1 VPAFTQLRVDKHIE
15 GGLRDGQFVASQYC
29 YLCAGPPRLKEVG
42 GPTLF
47 GQELQT
53 ELANRIVYPIAGTQ
67 AYNLSGNKAIQR
79 LFEIGSHRSYW
90 LPSHTV
96 QQLMLNR
103 VYYHGASLL
112 RLLYAYYSDPRGTPS
127 DIIPPMYPTIVAPPN
142 PHDVIIPPG
151 YENIFLALA
160 SDLFDQPFGLLLYI
174 RDSNEN
180 TMGAFYLESAMVPS
194 HNWAT
199 DSMGGA
205 VQESAVIQF
214 EWMVPVQV
222 NLLPLVTD
230 MNPLSSR

>member
-1 VPAFTQLRVDKHIE
+1 MTDFTHLRVDRHVE
-15 GGLRDGQFVASQYC
+15 SGLLDGRFVSSAYC
-29 YLCAGPPRLKEVG
+29 YLCAGPPRLRELG
-42 GPTLF
+42 GSTAF
-47 GQELQT
+47 GAQLQT
-53 ELANRIVYPIAGTQ
+53 EVANRIVYPIGGTQ

-103 VYYHGASLL
+103 VYYYGPSLL
-112 RLLYAYYSDPRGTPS
+112 RLLYAYYSDYVGSPEFAGQ
-127 DIIPPMYPTIVAPPN
+127 DVVPPLYPYPFPPPN

-160 SDLFDQPFGLLLYI
+160 SDLFDQPFGLMLLI
-174 RDSNEN
+174 KDNN
-180 TMGAFYLESAMVPS
+180 DDMMGCFYLESAVVPS

-205 VQESAVIQF
+205 VQESAVVQF
-214 EWMVPVQV
+214 EWMVPVQA
-222 NLLPLVTD
+222 NLVALVKD
-230 MNPLSSR
+230 I